1 MGETTTMTIR
11 VDRAVKDRL
20 DVAAR
25 TTNRSKSYLAGQA
38 IEEYLNVQEWQ
49 EARIR
54 DALKAANRD
63 EGVAHEKVMDLLR
76 SWDDTGEQS
85 PSKA

>member
-1 MGETTTMTIR
+1 MTIR
-11 VDRAVKDRL
+11 LDRAVKDLL

-25 TTNRSKSYLAGQA
+25 AANRSKSYLAGQA

-54 DALKAANRD
+54 SALETADRG
-63 EGVAHEKVMDLLR
+63 EGTAHGKVMSWLHT
-76 SWDDTGEQS
+76 WDDTGDQP

>member
-1 MGETTTMTIR
+1 MGESTTMTIR

-25 TTNRSKSYLAGQA
+25 ATNRSRSYLAGQA

-54 DALKAANRD
+54 DALEAADRD
-63 EGVAHEKVMDLLR
+63 EGTDHEKVMSWLHT
-76 SWDDTGEQS
+76 WDDTGEQS